1 MDIVWLLL
9 HFIRATK
16 TNNIHLHVSCLN
28 KLCPLLFSMNYHNYA
43 KYLSI
48 YFVSLA
54 NLNHSHPGA
63 EEMLMDNGFSVSRSN
78 TPAGR
83 IAVDMTIEQTINKHA
98 KTKGGIVGF
107 SRSLPS
113 YYRWSVTRHSQADY
127 VSATQ
132 KMINKRSADTDS
144 HKELSTAEKRES
156 ERESKIHFLKVLAF
170 SAFIN
175 PFEVEEGLVS
185 LASGRKVQEDVA
197 DDLLSVERKG
207 KEL

>member
-1 MDIVWLLL
+1 
-9 HFIRATK
+9 
-16 TNNIHLHVSCLN
+16 
-28 KLCPLLFSMNYHNYA
+28 MNHHNYA
-43 KYLSI
+43 NYLSI

-54 NLNHSHPGA
+54 NLSHSHPGA
-63 EEMLMDNGFSVSRSN
+63 EEMLMDNGFSVPRSN

-113 YYRWSVTRHSQADY
+113 YYRWSVTRHSRDEY

-156 ERESKIHFLKVLAF
+156 ETRTQNTILTF

-175 PFEVEEGLVS
+175 SFEVEEGLVS
-185 LASGRKVQEDVA
+185 LALGRKVQEDVA

-207 KEL
+207 KELFESFVTEGKD